1 MKKFFILLL
10 VTVGVFA
17 LPSCGSD
24 EPDPDNGSKIDPTK
38 PVADPDGTITL
49 SMRDYNNGCTYI
61 LDRLYIKNENFRG
74 ADIAS
79 VGSVT
84 GLGNVSTIPTTGWT
98 DEVAVVPGNGYV
110 AYLDNRD
117 MFVRIY
123 VIDYI
128 SSTSGG
134 IMGADV
140 KYQYPFK
147 GVDETLKPEKTSV
160 TLSASQS
167 GEGILMTNTSFIPF
181 RVSTDATWL
190 NASRI
195 SAYDTHVLYNGVL
208 INAAENTQPVSREAT
223 VTLTTFYDKA
233 VKIKVTQS
241 GVEPYVN
248 LSVSELESNNVAKT
262 ITAASLSTNI
272 EIDNLEVTSSGSWCT
287 AEIAT
292 QYYAPKTI
300 RFIDGKRV
308 NKTIKSSPTHY
319 LNLTMTENDSY
330 DDRTATVTV
339 KDKTSSAKA
348 TLKLTQKGNRPYVNV
363 EMSTMEFPVTADTKY
378 NTLETNVEASR

>member
-1 MKKFFILLL
+1 
-10 VTVGVFA
+10 
-17 LPSCGSD
+17 
-24 EPDPDNGSKIDPTK
+24 
-38 PVADPDGTITL
+38 
-49 SMRDYNNGCTYI
+49 
-61 LDRLYIKNENFRG
+61 
-74 ADIAS
+74 
-79 VGSVT
+79 
-84 GLGNVSTIPTTGWT
+84 
-98 DEVAVVPGNGYV
+98 
-110 AYLDNRD
+110 

-147 GVDETLKPEKTSV
+147 GSDEALQLEKTAVS
-160 TLSASQS
+160 LNA
-167 GEGILMTNTSFIPF
+167 EGGNDNIAIKNSNFIPF
-181 RVSTDATWL
+181 
-190 NASRI
+190 NI
-195 SAYDTHVLYNGVL
+195 SADQSWIKVQKTSTYMTHVLYNGIMVG
-208 INAAENTQPVSREAT
+208 AADNTTTESREGT
-223 VTLTTFYDKA
+223 VTMTTLYGKQA
-233 VKIKVTQS
+233 KIKVTQA
-241 GVEPYVN
+241 GVAPYID
-248 LSVSELESNNVAKT
+248 LSESEVESNNAAKT

-319 LNLTMTENDSY
+319 LNLAMTENDSY

-339 KDKTSSAKA
+339 KDKTSSTKA

-378 NTLETNVEASR
+378 NTLETNVEASRIDVSCDKDWATVSLVDGKIIRCDVASSTLENSRSATVTVSIKDYPSAKATFKIEQEGIFST